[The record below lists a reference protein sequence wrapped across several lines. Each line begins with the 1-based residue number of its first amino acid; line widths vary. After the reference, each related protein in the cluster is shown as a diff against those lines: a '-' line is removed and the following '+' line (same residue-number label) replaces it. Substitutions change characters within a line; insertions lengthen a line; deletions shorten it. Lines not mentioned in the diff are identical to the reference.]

1 VSARQVPS
9 ARWRNTR
16 ARIARLHTA
25 VANARRD
32 GLHTLITRL
41 VHGHPTIVIENLTRR
56 RHEQKPSLGSS
67 CRGCRDGRVATS
79 GRVQNRQGGRAGVHR
94 EQVVSQFHDL
104 SGLRRDET
112 HKGRSEPTYT
122 RGQCGFTLDRDRGAA
137 RNLATLAGEVTG
149 CGGGELRRDS
159 PMETHIRPAPSG
171 QRALPRE
178 EDS

>member
-1 VSARQVPS
+1 MGELRRQVEYKTG
-9 ARWRNTR
+9 W
-16 ARIARLHTA
+16 
-25 VANARRD
+25 
-32 GLHTLITRL
+32 
-41 VHGHPTIVIENLTRR
+41 
-56 RHEQKPSLGSS
+56 
-67 CRGCRDGRVATS
+67 
-79 GRVQNRQGGRAGVHR
+79 AGVR
-94 EQVVSQFHDL
+94 AYIAN
-104 SGLRRDET
+104 RRYPSST
-112 HKGRSEPTYT
+112 TCPGCGAMKPKQGRSERTYT